1 MYIGIDGGGSTVR
14 VVVAEFVED
23 EPHVV
28 GMATGESVNPSVVG
42 HTVAAQRIEAAVR
55 AAMAQAGVTTVRA
68 VAAGIAGAS
77 RKHSE
82 VWLRETL
89 SAMLPGAAVVPS
101 SDFEIALVAAHGR
114 REGVLILAGTGSV
127 AYGINTQGVDAQVG
141 GWGYL
146 LGDEGSGYWIGLEAL
161 RHIARAADGREGAG
175 PLRKRVLAHLK
186 LDHPAD
192 MIAWVYGE
200 ARNPEIAA
208 LAPVVMELVN
218 QDMMAS
224 SIIQRAAGALAT
236 HAQTVIQRL
245 KMHDPPIAFTGGLLS
260 QPNPLGWALCQQLGL
275 DAIPVPRSE
284 PVVGAVLLAY
294 LMEG

>member
-14 VVVAEFVED
+14 VLVAEFVEG

-28 GMATGESVNPSVVG
+28 GMATGEAVNPSVVG

-55 AAMAQAGVTTVRA
+55 EAMAQANVTTVRA

-82 VWLRETL
+82 GWLRETL

-127 AYGINTQGVDAQVG
+127 AYGVNQKGEDAQVG

-161 RHIARAADGREGAG
+161 HHIARAADGQEDAG
-175 PLRKRVLAHLK
+175 PLQKCVLAHLG
-186 LDHPAD
+186 LDKPVD

-200 ARNPEIAA
+200 PRNSEIAA
-208 LAPVVMELVN
+208 LAPVVMALVN

-224 SIIQRAAGALAT
+224 SIIQRAAGALAN
-236 HAQTVIQRL
+236 HAQTVIRRL
-245 KMHDPPIAFTGGLLS
+245 KMRNPPVAFTGGLLS
-260 QPNPLGWALCQQLGL
+260 QPNPLSRALCLHLGM
-275 DAIPVPRSE
+275 DAVPVPRSE
-284 PVVGAVLLAY
+284 PVVGAALLAY